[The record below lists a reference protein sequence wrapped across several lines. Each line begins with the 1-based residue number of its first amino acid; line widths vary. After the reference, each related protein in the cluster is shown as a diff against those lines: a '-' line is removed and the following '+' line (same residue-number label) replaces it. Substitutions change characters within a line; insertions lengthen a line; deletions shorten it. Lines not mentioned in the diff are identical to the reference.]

1 LLDDDFI
8 NITSIAH
15 VDANG
20 EVRIDQA
27 DLHALSDLLEEYER
41 NLGSTTPQD
50 HALVLDPAPVR
61 DNEECW
67 NEYVIYG
74 WHTVRN
80 YLSFAFHNYPP
91 DHECETVDHLIWILE
106 NKDCVCAEIQRWMYF
121 HLFVHY
127 ASLEE
132 LREDFDNRPWVN
144 DKVKFAFFDKFFNC
158 FSGEDLELKYTDAE
172 INADVILSLVP
183 VESDICPYSPIEVNP
198 YYTSLYDVTRCSEG
212 TSTFDPYFKMMEVGV
227 DWLL

>member
-20 EVRIDQA
+20 EIRIDQA

-41 NLGSTTPQD
+41 CLGGTTPQD
-50 HALVLDPAPVR
+50 LALVLDPAPVL

-74 WHTVRN
+74 RDSVTH
-80 YLSFAFHNYPP
+80 YLGAWFDNSPP
-91 DHECETVDHLIWILE
+91 DQECETDDHLIWILE
-106 NKDCVCAEIQRWMYF
+106 NKDCVCAEIQRWMHF
-121 HLFVHY
+121 QLVWFKVP
-127 ASLEE
+127 LEE
-132 LREDFDNRPWVN
+132 LREEFDNRPWVHDN
-144 DKVKFAFFDKFFNC
+144 VKFAFFDKFFHC

-172 INADVILSLVP
+172 INADVIRSLVP

-198 YYTSLYDVTRCSEG
+198 YFTSLYDPILCSEG
-212 TSTFDPYFKMMEVGV
+212 TSTFDPYWKME
-227 DWLL
+227 